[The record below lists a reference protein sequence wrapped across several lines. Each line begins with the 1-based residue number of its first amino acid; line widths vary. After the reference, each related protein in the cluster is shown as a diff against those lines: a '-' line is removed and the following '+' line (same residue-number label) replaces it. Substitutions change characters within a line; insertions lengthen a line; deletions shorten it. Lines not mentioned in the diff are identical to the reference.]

1 MGDPQ
6 IEVTVT
12 IDVTGGD
19 GLRMPE
25 LGRGHPGLTPPIA
38 SPNLNSGGIRN
49 HHLCGPISVQIGPN
63 DGFYPVGRPHI
74 ACLPAPPF
82 PDTNGRDPR
91 PCQMQLNSPLRGL
104 LQQRV
109 SEKPNAIGR
118 NQEVGPGL
126 ENRNTALNRWRL
138 AEAIVAKTRCLTV
151 GPIRLCE
158 ESRGPNRSRGL
169 RVSGPFKDN
178 LRLQVG
184 QKSRRESL
192 GLRMGTDPH

>member
-1 MGDPQ
+1 
-6 IEVTVT
+6 
-12 IDVTGGD
+12 
-19 GLRMPE
+19 MPE
-25 LGRGHPGLTPPIA
+25 LGRSHPGLTPPITV
-38 SPNLNSGGIRN
+38 PNLNPGGIGD

-118 NQEVGPGL
+118 DQEVGPGL
-126 ENRNTALNRWRL
+126 KNRNTALDRRSL
-138 AEAIVAKTRCLTV
+138 AKAVIAKSRCLTV
-151 GPIRLCE
+151 GPIRLYP
-158 ESRGPNRSRGL
+158 ESRGPNHSRGL
-169 RVSGPFKDN
+169 P
-178 LRLQVG
+178 VG
-184 QKSRRESL
+184 
-192 GLRMGTDPH
+192 G